1 MAASP
6 PSAVTRFI
14 WLSTL
19 MALAIVATL
28 SVVIYQSAV
37 EDTIARHSNQ
47 QLAMVRTAAVGVQ
60 AEIQSMSAQLRQ
72 FNSLPS
78 VQNID
83 PVFSQ
88 RVYAAFGV
96 QPSSLINLI
105 VRADA
110 AGRLYYWTP
119 DGKQLASGESGYIDK
134 SLWQWASNRANIN
147 QIRLLHGWANSVP
160 SRRALVIPVWRTAPS
175 AETPKPENDFNGVL
189 ALVIDLN
196 RFVEVY
202 LGPTLDELSE
212 DQLVVG
218 LATPNYGVRMGPGRS
233 GVAPSTAD
241 SHNHLEPQG
250 TSILEDADGRRLHAW
265 SKLAAADETWLIA
278 SSTSYDLVAGQIQR
292 SSANQLALTA
302 ALLIAVPLAG
312 FLVARRER
320 RVQEDQLRLV
330 RQLS

>member
-19 MALAIVATL
+19 TALAMVATL
-28 SVVIYQSAV
+28 SVVTYRSAV
-37 EDTIARHSNQ
+37 EDAVARHSNQ
-47 QLAMVRTAAVGVQ
+47 QLAMVRTVAVGVQ

-88 RVYAAFGV
+88 RVDAAFGA
-96 QPSSLINLI
+96 QSSNLINLI

-175 AETPKPENDFNGVL
+175 AATPKPENDFNGVL
-189 ALVIDLN
+189 ALVIDLH

-241 SHNHLEPQG
+241 AHNHLEPQG

-265 SKLAAADETWLIA
+265 
-278 SSTSYDLVAGQIQR
+278 
-292 SSANQLALTA
+292 
-302 ALLIAVPLAG
+302 
-312 FLVARRER
+312 
-320 RVQEDQLRLV
+320 
-330 RQLS
+330 